1 MSFRS
6 GASVATLAEA
16 AALWKRARNFFDE
29 RGFFEV
35 ATPVLSHDVLVD
47 LYVEPVRVPL
57 DGETFF
63 LQTSP
68 EFAMKRL
75 LASGA
80 KRIYQIAHAFRR
92 QDRGRLHNVEFALL
106 EWYRVGDGYFEG
118 IDLLADLAAELLDRP
133 RPAIVP
139 LSEPFFAATGLDVH
153 RAGINEFRAAADRL
167 GVRYPAS
174 FLANDNAKGT
184 GTAGSSVSRDDWIDL
199 LFAESVQPTL
209 GEGGGV
215 ILTDYPASQSQLA
228 QVRTVRDRDG
238 NALFD
243 VAERFELFADGIEL
257 ANGYHE
263 LLDAASLRRR
273 FAQTAQERRVKHL
286 APLPVE
292 SRLLAAM
299 DEGLPPSSGCA
310 LGLDRT
316 LMVRLGLERIDDVI
330 PFPIERA

>member
-6 GASVATLAEA
+6 GASLETLAEA

-35 ATPVLSHDVLVD
+35 ATPILSHDVLVD
-47 LYVEPVRVPL
+47 LYVEPIGVAL
-57 DGETFF
+57 DREPFF

-80 KRIYQIAHAFRR
+80 TRIYQIAHAFRR
-92 QDRGRLHNVEFALL
+92 GDRGRLHNVEFTLL
-106 EWYRVGDGYFEG
+106 EWYRVGDGYAEG
-118 IDLLADLAAELLDRP
+118 VNLLADLAAELLARP
-133 RPAIVP
+133 LPVIMPFR
-139 LSEPFFAATGLDVH
+139 EPFFAATGLDVH
-153 RAGINEFRAAADRL
+153 RADLRDFRAAADRL

-174 FLANDNAKGT
+174 FL
-184 GTAGSSVSRDDWIDL
+184 SSDASASRDDWIDL
-199 LFAESVQPTL
+199 LFAEAVQPDL
-209 GEGGGV
+209 GWGGAV

-228 QVRTVRDRDG
+228 QVRTVRDQDG
-238 NALFD
+238 NALYD

-263 LLDAASLRRR
+263 LLDAQVLRRR
-273 FAQTAQERRVKHL
+273 FAQTAKERREKRL

-316 LMVRLGLERIDDVI
+316 LMVRLGLETIDEAL